1 MTTKNSLQ
9 IDLKQ
14 ALTKL
19 EESLDLQK
27 TDISRDA
34 SIQRFEF
41 VFELSWKL
49 MSEIIKGQSKEPFT
63 GVKNTIRS
71 AANLG
76 LIDNPSDWFTYLEAR
91 NLTSHTYKL
100 PLAEEVY
107 KRAKMFPPLVD
118 RLIASAE
125 KILVQ

>member
-49 MSEIIKGQSKEPFT
+49 MSEIIKDQSKEPFT

-91 NLTSHTYKL
+91 NLTVHTY
-100 PLAEEVY
+100 
-107 KRAKMFPPLVD
+107 D
-118 RLIASAE
+118 E
-125 KILVQ
+125 KIANQVYDIIKNFPILVHSLLKSLPKYL

>member
-91 NLTSHTYKL
+91 NLTVHTY
-100 PLAEEVY
+100 
-107 KRAKMFPPLVD
+107 D
-118 RLIASAE
+118 E
-125 KILVQ
+125 KIANQVYDIIKNFPILVHSLLKSLPKYL